1 MIKFARPSLNSRPL
15 PDWRWRVCWTRR
27 RWIWCWSQGVEWKTL
42 LMMTRMWTLP
52 GSEWKVHSA
61 ERRCVLGWACD
72 VWWLMF
78 RDQRYVLQ
86 GSRWR
91 VRNLSYRI
99 TKYPKRSGL
108 SRSAVDKTIRKA
120 FDVWERPTGLTF
132 TEDNG
137 QGKVHI
143 EIRFERRAHG
153 DDDPFDGLGG
163 TLAHAFFPVYGGDVH
178 FDDEEV
184 GGVRAGEGRV
194 KVLLVVRTGRWTA
207 PEGRAFWWRLPTSWA
222 TPSASHTLTRGELSW
237 PPSTGATRRT
247 SS

>member
-1 MIKFARPSLNSRPL
+1 
-15 PDWRWRVCWTRR
+15 
-27 RWIWCWSQGVEWKTL
+27 
-42 LMMTRMWTLP
+42 
-52 GSEWKVHSA
+52 
-61 ERRCVLGWACD
+61 
-72 VWWLMF
+72 MF
-78 RDQRYVLQ
+78 RVQRYVLQ

-184 GGVRAGEGRV
+184 GGVRAVESRV
-194 KVLLVVRTGRWTA
+194 KVLLVVRTGR
-207 PEGRAFWWRLPTSWA
+207 
-222 TPSASHTLTRGELSW
+222 
-237 PPSTGATRRT
+237 
-247 SS
+247 